1 MSWNGWAESVLKN
14 GNQPTSDKAWITD
27 QKGNLWGYCD
37 KDGNQGQCPMSPE
50 EFQAVTD
57 LLQGKRNQADGLTI
71 GGIHYIVLIADDDCI
86 VCKKGASAGLTI
98 AKAGQ
103 CIIFGQYDNSE
114 TTPGNNRLMVEKV
127 RDMLKSNGY

>member
-1 MSWNGWAESVLKN
+1 MTA
-14 GNQPTSDKAWITD
+14 T
-27 QKGNLWGYCD
+27 NLYPYF
-37 KDGNQGQCPMSPE
+37 QMSPE

-103 CIIFGQYDNSE
+103 CKKHIIQLAMRC
-114 TTPGNNRLMVEKV
+114 T
-127 RDMLKSNGY
+127 